1 MKRTIAAVVFPEFE
15 MLDLYGPL
23 EMFSY
28 FRDDFEIRTVALQ
41 AGPVVASGG
50 PATVAQDGM
59 DGTCDY
65 DILLVPGGV
74 GTRHVDGEP
83 AFLSWLAN
91 QSKKA
96 AYVTSVCTGSLLLAK
111 AGVLHGRKATTNKLA
126 FDWVADQCGGV
137 DWQRQARWVVDGNI
151 YTSSGVSAG
160 MDMALAVIADH
171 LGEEAATNAARW
183 AEYTRN
189 TDPDNDPFA
198 IEEPAI

>member
-1 MKRTIAAVVFPEFE
+1 MKRTIAAVLFPEFE

-41 AGPVVASGG
+41 AGDVDASGG

-59 DGTCDY
+59 DGARDY

-74 GTRHVDGEP
+74 GTRHLEDE
-83 AFLSWLAN
+83 ATFLSWLAD
-91 QSKKA
+91 QSAKA
-96 AYVTSVCTGSLLLAK
+96 EYVTSVCTGSLLLAK
-111 AGVLHGRKATTNKLA
+111 AGVLDGRKATTNKLA
-126 FDWVADQCGGV
+126 FDWVAGQCPGV

-160 MDMALAVIADH
+160 MDMALDVLTAC
-171 LGEEAATNAARW
+171 LGAEAATNAARW

-189 TDPDNDPFA
+189 SDPNNDPFA
-198 IEEPAI
+198 IEEPAT